1 MKTIYKIILPIACLI
16 AISFYPEIS
25 IGYSNGS
32 PGGKTGSPSD
42 ISDCTGCH
50 SNAGIGSGATIT
62 TNIPSTGYIPGD
74 IYTITGNITQSGI
87 NKFGFEITAEELNPG
102 SAKTGTFFVTNAT
115 ETKFVNNNN
124 AVSHRVGGTS
134 GSNARTWSMD
144 WEAPSAGTGSVAFYG
159 GFIAANSNGN
169 NSGDTYHEVS
179 LIVNEAAPVF
189 GCTDSS
195 ALNYDATAT
204 VDDGSC
210 EYFCAACDLPN
221 NTISLTPAGE
231 VLYNVSTD
239 IAGIQF
245 DVIGGAITN
254 AFGGASDS
262 AGFSVSFSPT
272 TVIGFSFSLNVIPAG
287 CGTLINLSSS
297 SSINGLT
304 NIVFSDVSGNA
315 INVVY
320 TSCLD
325 VCIDS
330 SLIDTTVTCIAV
342 WDPVCG
348 CDDVTYSNPCEA
360 GAAGLLSWSTG
371 ECTVYGC
378 TDPNA
383 FNYDANATVDDGSC
397 IPFIYGCTDPIALNY
412 NATATSD
419 DGSCLYPGCPDP
431 NATNYDP
438 NANFDDGSCI
448 YSASCSGD
456 LITGLYVSDIIDD
469 RCVLNFD
476 NMNTYDF
483 NGNQICRVDQIRIKY
498 RPVGTSSW
506 SQKNIASPTGYN
518 NGVCNSTQKT
528 DKNLYGLTLAT
539 EYQWQ
544 VKVWYCDGQTTG
556 WAQGPNFTTASECPN
571 VGNTNAYGS
580 TPTRATFTWDDS
592 NGAYE
597 FLRIKIRIDSI
608 SNPTLSDFI
617 QVGGAGVP
625 YGTFTK
631 NKNGLTSGE
640 TYRGQG
646 RTWCDPNGG
655 AYNSLGW
662 TSFGV
667 WTQPTNRID
676 LGQSIKD
683 LDIYPNP
690 SNDIFNISFTSEDV
704 QDLRVRV
711 MNVIGEDLIVEDLQQ
726 FVGEYTKKITLG
738 DNVKGI
744 YFLEIATN
752 NSVVNKKLILQ

>member
-1 MKTIYKIILPIACLI
+1 MGDNFDINNNTAGLND
-16 AISFYPEIS
+16 FYED
-25 IGYSNGS
+25 YSSLFYADVTEGQMYTVNVTAGNLGS
-32 PGGKTGSPSD
+32 PPAYSYDPQVINIYIDFNIDGDFSDPGEDIGLINIPWGTWNYGIVYPFSFMVPTTGFYGATRMRVV
-42 ISDCTGCH
+42 CM
-50 SNAGIGSGATIT
+50 SNAGAIVNMGPCESPIGRNTPWFGATEDYSIVL
-62 TNIPSTGYIPGD
+62 NSHQSLCDSIVIID
-74 IYTITGNITQSGI
+74 LTI
-87 NKFGFEITAEELNPG
+87 
-102 SAKTGTFFVTNAT
+102 
-115 ETKFVNNNN
+115 
-124 AVSHRVGGTS
+124 
-134 GSNARTWSMD
+134 
-144 WEAPSAGTGSVAFYG
+144 
-159 GFIAANSNGN
+159 NS
-169 NSGDTYHEVS
+169 
-179 LIVNEAAPVF
+179 
-189 GCTDSS
+189 
-195 ALNYDATAT
+195 
-204 VDDGSC
+204 
-210 EYFCAACDLPN
+210 
-221 NTISLTPAGE
+221 
-231 VLYNVSTD
+231 
-239 IAGIQF
+239 
-245 DVIGGAITN
+245 
-254 AFGGASDS
+254 
-262 AGFSVSFSPT
+262 
-272 TVIGFSFSLNVIPAG
+272 
-287 CGTLINLSSS
+287 
-297 SSINGLT
+297 
-304 NIVFSDVSGNA
+304 
-315 INVVY
+315 
-320 TSCLD
+320 
-325 VCIDS
+325 
-330 SLIDTTVTCIAV
+330 
-342 WDPVCG
+342 
-348 CDDVTYSNPCEA
+348 
-360 GAAGLLSWSTG
+360 
-371 ECTVYGC
+371 CTVYGC

-556 WAQGPNFTTASECPN
+556 WVQGPNFTTASECPN

-617 QVGGAGVP
+617 QVGGAGIQ
-625 YGTFTK
+625 YGIFTK
-631 NKNGLTSGE
+631 NKNGLTPGE

-711 MNVIGEDLIVEDLQQ
+711 MNVIGEELIVEDLQQ

-738 DNVKGI
+738 DNAKGI
-744 YFLEIATN
+744 YFLEIETN
-752 NSVVNKKLILQ
+752 QGLINKKLVLQ